1 VFVGKEAKMREIRT
15 RTCYAKL
22 AWAGLLFILG
32 VVLCAV
38 PVGAHELWIEVDG
51 SAQKGRIQEL
61 HVCWGH
67 LGSNKESGGRLKGL
81 EPKLSAILREPD
93 GSTEQLK
100 LVAGEDSYT
109 ERITPAAAG
118 YYTMGAKLESG
129 ILNEEFHG
137 IPPSTMI
144 MMYGKSYTC
153 VEGTG
158 GGVNNEL
165 GFDLEIV
172 PVTDPKD
179 LHPGDVVTVKVL
191 FKGKPIGGRDAGITI
206 LLKTPGPGEPPED
219 TEVHNRVWSIEVRP
233 DRDGAASFPLIAP
246 GKHLFYARYFDETPG
261 TYQGEVNETS
271 ERSHLRKGDTY
282 ERTLYVS
289 TFALDV
295 LPR

>member
-1 VFVGKEAKMREIRT
+1 MRKIR
-15 RTCYAKL
+15 RRACYGKL

-32 VVLCAV
+32 VVLLVGPA
-38 PVGAHELWIEVDG
+38 GAHELWIEVDG
-51 SAQKGRIQEL
+51 SAQKGRTQEL

-67 LGSNKESGGRLKGL
+67 LGSNKESGERLKGL
-81 EPKLSAILREPD
+81 ESKLSAILREPD
-93 GSTEQLK
+93 GSTEKLK
-100 LVAGEDSYT
+100 LTAGEDSYT
-109 ERITPAAAG
+109 ARVTPADAG

-129 ILNEEFHG
+129 ILSEELHG
-137 IPPSTMI
+137 IPPNTMI
-144 MMYGKSYTC
+144 VMYGKSYTY
-153 VEGTG
+153 VEGAR

-179 LHPGDVVTVKVL
+179 LHPGDVVTVRAL

-206 LLKTPGPGEPPED
+206 ILKTSGPGEPPED

-233 DRDGAASFPLIAP
+233 DRDGEASFPLIAP

-271 ERSHLRKGDTY
+271 ERSHLRKGDAY

-295 LPR
+295 LSK